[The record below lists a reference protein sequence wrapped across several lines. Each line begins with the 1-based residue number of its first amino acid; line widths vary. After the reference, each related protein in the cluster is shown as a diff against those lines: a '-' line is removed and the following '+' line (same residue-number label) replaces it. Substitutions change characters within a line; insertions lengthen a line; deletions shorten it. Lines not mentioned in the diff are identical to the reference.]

1 MRKFFPIVLLGAVV
15 ASGANANP
23 LEFDTSDPLY
33 MPRAEEV
40 LSESSATFG
49 RDILRIGET
58 LSYGLKDRLTI
69 SVNANYQV
77 DFSGDSDGFTST
89 TLGGVYRAGVSD
101 ALVSD
106 VLFGFKIGGSRM
118 VRTPWFADS
127 TYYAGWRFGRQ
138 WAGMTL
144 AATIQSNWIFD
155 DTMGMSYI
163 DFMPQAYF
171 RLDADWRLGV
181 DAIIRKATTPSFNEE
196 WFGMKLVRQ
205 FGRTQY
211 MGHID
216 YEFEHDD
223 VHLGAKVNI
232 LF

>member
-1 MRKFFPIVLLGAVV
+1 MRKFLPIVLLSAVV

-33 MPRAEEV
+33 MPRAEEI

-89 TLGGVYRAGVSD
+89 TLGGVYRAGMSD

-106 VLFGFKIGGSRM
+106 VLFGFKIGGSRQ

-138 WAGMTL
+138 WAGVTL

-155 DTMGMSYI
+155 DTNGMSYI

-171 RLDADWRLGV
+171 RLDADWRLGI
-181 DAIIRKATTPSFNEE
+181 DAIIRKATTPSYNEE

-211 MGHID
+211 VGHID

-223 VHLGAKVNI
+223 VHIGAKVNI